1 MARTLDQWVDY
12 IQTLHFRE
20 IELSLERVRSVFM
33 RMYPNG
39 LPYKVITLSGTN
51 GKGSTAEIIAS
62 IYREAGYQVGKFTS
76 PHLVHFNER
85 FNLNSA
91 SVDDTSLLAAF
102 DRVEASRQ
110 DTPITFFEYGT
121 LLAIDLFAN
130 SGVEVAVMEV
140 GLGGRLDSVNILDAD
155 VSIVTSISID
165 HTSWLGNTIEEIAY
179 EKVGIARHDKPLV
192 LGLSKPPKNMLEY
205 AFELGSSVSVIGQD
219 FRYHYTGCDD
229 WDWSDQAGNALTG
242 LPLPYGQAGVQLSNC
257 SLALH
262 AVQLMSEQLAVSTS
276 QIYQGIEK
284 ANILGRCQIVRRDPT
299 IILDVS
305 HNENSVS
312 RLASFIQTVTKP
324 SGRTIAVCGMLKDKQ
339 IKASLQQIKLSV
351 DQWYVATIHNERG
364 ASANDLATS
373 VSELGARDVEQY
385 DHVQDAYNAALV
397 TLTTDDCLVVFGSFH
412 IVGDILAH
420 RN

>member
-1 MARTLDQWVDY
+1 MARTLDQWVEY

-39 LPYKVITLSGTN
+39 LPYKVVTLSGTN

-85 FNLNSA
+85 FNLNGA
-91 SVDDTSLLAAF
+91 SVDDKSLLAAF
-102 DRVEASRQ
+102 ESVEASRQ

-121 LLAIDLFAN
+121 LLAIELFA
-130 SGVEVAVMEV
+130 SKGIQVAVMEV

-155 VSIVTSISID
+155 ISIVTSVSID

-179 EKVGIARHDKPLV
+179 EKVGIARSEKPLV
-192 LGLSKPPKNMLEY
+192 LGLSTPPKNMLDY
-205 AFELGSSVSVIGQD
+205 ALELGSLVSVIGQD
-219 FRYHYTGCDD
+219 FTYHHAGGDD
-229 WDWSDQAGNALTG
+229 WDWSDQAGNVLTG

-257 SLALH
+257 CLALR
-262 AVQLMSEQLAVSTS
+262 AVQLMSEQLMVSDS
-276 QIYQGIEK
+276 EIYQGIEK
-284 ANILGRCQIVRRDPT
+284 AIILGRCQIVKRDPT
-299 IILDVS
+299 IVLDVS

-312 RLASFIQTVTKP
+312 RLAHFIQTIIKP
-324 SGRTIAVCGMLKDKQ
+324 SGRMIAVCGMLKDKQ
-339 IKASLQQIKLSV
+339 IKASLQQINPSI
-351 DQWYVATIHNERG
+351 DQWYVASIHNERG
-364 ASANDLATS
+364 ASSSDMAES
-373 VSELGARDVEQY
+373 VSELGARNVEQY
-385 DHVQDAYNAALV
+385 DHVENAYDAALA

-420 RN
+420 RS